1 MDQANEH
8 IQIFHHARHIPPLP
22 TVTPSALHYPT
33 PYIPT
38 GIWSPRQSLPLIYQ
52 FGRQAGGGRGDGGML
67 MGLLHSSLR
76 LPCFQKKNP
85 APRRPQT
92 RREEGMEKIPCIPR
106 LCGLQTSW
114 RVYGEARPLGPIPK
128 LPFLPSCLASVCL
141 SLLMC
146 SCLFKLQRRHPCE
159 HTLPVYTL
167 APLHP
172 PTRSFPQ
179 LMHTSEFLL
188 PFLP

>member
-8 IQIFHHARHIPPLP
+8 IPIFHHARHIPPLP
-22 TVTPSALHYPT
+22 TVTPSTPPLSYP
-33 PYIPT
+33 IH
-38 GIWSPRQSLPLIYQ
+38 PRRDMVTTAISSTHLSVW
-52 FGRQAGGGRGDGGML
+52 QASGGGGGMP

-92 RREEGMEKIPCIPR
+92 RREEGMEKIPCIPS

-114 RVYGEARPLGPIPK
+114 RVYGEARPLGPVPK
-128 LPFLPSCLASVCL
+128 VPLPPSCLASVCL

-146 SCLFKLQRRHPCE
+146 SRLFQVQRR
-159 HTLPVYTL
+159 LRGV
-167 APLHP
+167 
-172 PTRSFPQ
+172 RS
-179 LMHTSEFLL
+179 
-188 PFLP
+188 